1 MAAAK
6 PTKTTKTAKRRK
18 PTDTRS
24 VSDKLID
31 GALDL
36 AATHLWRDMSL
47 AQIAEHAGIPL
58 GDALM
63 TLSGKAKVLKALN
76 KRIDAEVLGGLEKD
90 PLDGSIKD
98 KLFDVLM
105 RRFDALEGRQA
116 AMASIVA
123 DVARDPM
130 LVACLT
136 PQFKKSMSLS
146 LQAAGVTTDGW
157 RGLIKIEALGI
168 IYMNAFRVW
177 LKDTDA
183 GFAATM
189 SALDKDLARA
199 EKFAESIPNL
209 KRRTETGEA
218 EAA

>member
-1 MAAAK
+1 
-6 PTKTTKTAKRRK
+6 
-18 PTDTRS
+18 
-24 VSDKLID
+24 
-31 GALDL
+31 
-36 AATHLWRDMSL
+36 
-47 AQIAEHAGIPL
+47 
-58 GDALM
+58 
-63 TLSGKAKVLKALN
+63 
-76 KRIDAEVLGGLEKD
+76 
-90 PLDGSIKD
+90 
-98 KLFDVLM
+98 
-105 RRFDALEGRQA
+105 
-116 AMASIVA
+116 
-123 DVARDPM
+123 M

>member
-6 PTKTTKTAKRRK
+6 PTKTTKAANRRK

-36 AATHLWRDMSL
+36 AATHRWRDVSL
-47 AQIAEHAGIPL
+47 SQIAEHAGVPL

-63 TLSGKAKVLKALN
+63 TLSSKAKVLKELN
-76 KRIDAEVLGGLEKD
+76 KRIDAEVLGSLEKD
-90 PLDGSIKD
+90 PLDGSTKD

-116 AMASIVA
+116 AMASIAA
-123 DVARDPM
+123 DLARDPM
-130 LVACLT
+130 VAACLT

-146 LQAAGVTTDGW
+146 LQAADVTTDSW

-168 IYMNAFRVW
+168 IFMNAFRAW
-177 LKDTDA
+177 LKDADA
-183 GFAATM
+183 GLAGTM
-189 SALDKDLARA
+189 SALDKDLVRA
-199 EKFAESIPNL
+199 EKFAKGMPNL
-209 KRRTETGEA
+209 NRRTETTKA